1 MIYTCSCFSLCVWYT
16 CSCFSLCVWYTC
28 SCFSLCVWYT
38 CSCFSLCVWYILCF
52 PGPAAAACVRACVCI
67 RLCVCVCVCV
77 CAFVCVAALE
87 HLCTHTYIY
96 TCTVY
101 TLIQANRL
109 PIINYIL
116 TVICVCVLEGQQ
128 REGEGISLANSER
141 ITRNEARRVYVL
153 RLKPLYASYS
163 LYILYILYT
172 RQYVWLCT
180 LLGLCNVHVSTASAC
195 VQSLSGSLQSYPMPV
210 CRCS

>member
-1 MIYTCSCFSLCVWYT
+1 MCV
-16 CSCFSLCVWYTC
+16 CV
-28 SCFSLCVWYT
+28 CVRV
-38 CSCFSLCVWYILCF
+38 CMRACVHACVCVHSF
-52 PGPAAAACVRACVCI
+52 VCVCACVRACMRVCVHSFMYVCMYT
-67 RLCVCVCVCV
+67 RVYVCVCVCVCV
-77 CAFVCVAALE
+77 CTFVYVAALE
-87 HLCTHTYIY
+87 HLCTHTHTYVH
-96 TCTVY
+96 VY

-163 LYILYILYT
+163 LYIYIPVNT
-172 RQYVWLCT
+172 ST
-180 LLGLCNVHVSTASAC
+180 LLGLCSVHVSTVLVS
-195 VQSLSGSLQSYPMPV
+195 VQCLCTVTERVSPIIPDARV
-210 CRCS
+210 